1 MYRPVSE
8 MLLSRHGFPPQPL
21 YCHKCGYKTCRQSH
35 WYCTPGNSMRRAFP
49 YCTCTMLR
57 CRSGCAGFSC
67 VFSIHTYWDGCAPT
81 WAVFFGVQCST
92 NQAKRGGA
100 PIEWMVAECNCQ
112 CCWPFTCP
120 VFFGG
125 EIRVKPQFIIL
136 CFWNQHW
143 LQVVPTS
150 NSSCSVNP
158 LPIFHKSIE
167 FLLVVYPHAIPM
179 SLPWYSIL
187 TGFQTS
193 SHCWI
198 QPLHGLCHR
207 AFCWLMPW
215 SK

>member
-120 VFFGG
+120 VFFWW
-125 EIRVKPQFIIL
+125 
-136 CFWNQHW
+136 WNSCKTTIH
-143 LQVVPTS
+143 
-150 NSSCSVNP
+150 NS
-158 LPIFHKSIE
+158 LLLKST
-167 FLLVVYPHAIPM
+167 
-179 SLPWYSIL
+179 L
-187 TGFQTS
+187 TPSS
-193 SHCWI
+193 SHFKLLMFSQPPPHFSQINRISPGRISPCYPDVAPLVLDPDRFSNI
-198 QPLHGLCHR
+198 QPLLDS
-207 AFCWLMPW
+207 ATSWFVP
-215 SK
+215 

>member
-35 WYCTPGNSMRRAFP
+35 WYSTPGNSMRRAFP

-143 LQVVPTS
+143 LQVVPNS

-158 LPIFHKSIE
+158 PHFSQINRISPGRISPC
-167 FLLVVYPHAIPM
+167 YPDVAP
-179 SLPWYSIL
+179 LIL
-187 TGFQTS
+187 GPDRFS
-193 SHCWI
+193 NI
-198 QPLHGLCHR
+198 QPLLDS
-207 AFCWLMPW
+207 ATSWLVP
-215 SK
+215 